1 MRFGAPMSRR
11 RMLALTG
18 LVSAGL
24 FGCGTNESATV
35 RLASGEEGGFYYAF
49 TRLLAAAAA
58 NETGTLRIEPVET
71 AGSQQNLRM
80 VVDGDVDLALALAD
94 SASDFGGRVVAL
106 GRVYENYLQL
116 AVRADG
122 PIAEVADLRGRRV
135 NLGAAGSGAA
145 VTGQRLLAA
154 AGLDPAVDV
163 LVEHRSLRD
172 AARALTDGTIDALL
186 WAGGVP
192 TAALTV
198 PDPMRLLDLGALTAP
213 MRERY
218 GPVYDR
224 VAIPADAYPAG
235 PATHTIGVANLLL
248 ASAALPDQTAAAI
261 VELLVWHADTL
272 VPAEAAGTQFLDGR
286 FLIGTGT
293 VPLHPGAVEV
303 YRRWHG

>member
-1 MRFGAPMSRR
+1 MSGGSPMSRR
-11 RMLALTG
+11 RMLALAA
-18 LVSAGL
+18 LVSAGMV
-24 FGCGTNESATV
+24 GCGTNDRTTV
-35 RLASGEEGGFYYAF
+35 RLASGEDGGFYYAF
-49 TRLLAAAAA
+49 ARLLAAAAA
-58 NETGTLRIEPVET
+58 DDTDTLRIEPVET

-80 VVDGDVDLALALAD
+80 VADGDVDTALALAD

-116 AVRADG
+116 AVRTDG
-122 PIAEVADLRGRRV
+122 PINEVADLRGRRV

-145 VTGQRLLAA
+145 VTGQRLLTT

-163 LVEHRSLRD
+163 VVEHRPLRE
-172 AARALTDGTIDALL
+172 AAQRLTAGAIDALL

-198 PDPMRLLDLGALTAP
+198 PDPLRLIDLGALAAP

-218 GPVYDR
+218 GPAYDR
-224 VAIPADAYPAG
+224 VAIPADAYPG
-235 PATHTIGVANLLL
+235 SPAVHTIGVANLLL
-248 ASAALPDQTAAAI
+248 AAATLPDETAAAI
-261 VELLVWHADTL
+261 VDLLVRHADAL

-293 VPLHPGAVEV
+293 VPLHPGAAEV

>member
-1 MRFGAPMSRR
+1 MSGGSPMSRR
-11 RMLALTG
+11 RMLALAA
-18 LVSAGL
+18 LVSAGVA
-24 FGCGTNESATV
+24 GCGTNDRTTV
-35 RLASGEEGGFYYAF
+35 RLASGEDGGFYYAF
-49 TRLLAAAAA
+49 ARLLAAAAA
-58 NETGTLRIEPVET
+58 DDTDTLRIEPVET

-80 VVDGDVDLALALAD
+80 VADGDVDTALALAD

-116 AVRADG
+116 AVRTGD
-122 PIAEVADLRGRRV
+122 PINEVADLRGRRV

-145 VTGQRLLAA
+145 ATGQRLLTT
-154 AGLDPAVDV
+154 AGLDPSVDV
-163 LVEHRSLRD
+163 VVEHRPLRE
-172 AARALTDGTIDALL
+172 AAQRLTDGDIDALL

-192 TAALTV
+192 TAALAV
-198 PDPMRLLDLGALTAP
+198 PDPLRLIDLGALAAP
-213 MRERY
+213 LRERY

-224 VAIPADAYPAG
+224 VAIPADAYPG
-235 PATHTIGVANLLL
+235 SPAVHTIGVANLLL
-248 ASAALPDQTAAAI
+248 AAATLPDETAAAI
-261 VELLVWHADTL
+261 VDLLVRHANAL

>member
-1 MRFGAPMSRR
+1 MRGGAPMSRR
-11 RMLALTG
+11 RMLTFAA
-18 LVSAGL
+18 LVSAGV
-24 FGCGTNESATV
+24 FGCGTNGSATV
-35 RLASGEEGGFYYAF
+35 RLASGEDGGFYYAF
-49 TRLLAAAAA
+49 GRLLSAAAAR
-58 NETGTLRIEPVET
+58 ETDTLRIETVET

-80 VVDGDVDLALALAD
+80 VADGDVETALALAD

-116 AVRADG
+116 AVRTESPVD
-122 PIAEVADLRGRRV
+122 EVADLRGRRV

-145 VTGQRLLAA
+145 VTGRRLLAT

-163 LVEHRSLRD
+163 VVEHRPLRE
-172 AARALTDGTIDALL
+172 AAQALTDGTIDALL

-198 PDPMRLLDLGALTAP
+198 PDPMRLIDLGALAAP
-213 MRERY
+213 MREQY

-224 VAIPADAYPAG
+224 VAVPADAYPAG
-235 PATHTIGVANLLL
+235 PAIHTIGVANLLL
-248 ASAALPDQTAAAI
+248 AAATLPDDTAAAI
-261 VELLVWHADTL
+261 VELLVRHADTL
-272 VPAEAAGTQFLDGR
+272 VPDEAAGTQFLDGR
-286 FLIGTGT
+286 SLIGTGT

>member
-1 MRFGAPMSRR
+1 MSGGSPVSRR
-11 RMLALTG
+11 RMLALTA

-24 FGCGTNESATV
+24 AGCGTNDRATV
-35 RLASGEEGGFYYAF
+35 RLASGEDGGFYYAF
-49 TRLLAAAAA
+49 ARLLAAAAA
-58 NETGTLRIEPVET
+58 DTGSLRIEPVET

-80 VVDGDVDLALALAD
+80 VADGEVETALALAD

-116 AVRADG
+116 AVRTDG
-122 PIAEVADLRGRRV
+122 PIDEVADLRGRRV

-145 VTGQRLLAA
+145 VTGQRLLTT
-154 AGLDPAVDV
+154 AGLDPTADV
-163 LVEHRSLRD
+163 VVEHRPLRE
-172 AARALTDGTIDALL
+172 AARRLTDGAIDALL

-192 TAALTV
+192 TAALAV
-198 PDPMRLLDLGALTAP
+198 PEPLRLIDLGALAAP

-224 VAIPADAYPAG
+224 VAIPADAYPG
-235 PATHTIGVANLLL
+235 SPAVHTIGVANLLL
-248 ASAALPDQTAAAI
+248 AAANLPDETAAAI
-261 VELLVWHADTL
+261 VDLLVRHADAL

-286 FLIGTGT
+286 FLIGTGN
-293 VPLHPGAVEV
+293 VPLHPGAAEV

>member
-1 MRFGAPMSRR
+1 MSRR
-11 RMLALTG
+11 RMLALTA
-18 LVSAGL
+18 LASAGV
-24 FGCGTNESATV
+24 FGCGTNDSVTV
-35 RLASGEEGGFYYAF
+35 RLASGEDGGFYYAF
-49 TRLLAAAAA
+49 AQLLAAAAV
-58 NETGTLRIEPVET
+58 NETSLRIEPVET

-80 VVDGDVDLALALAD
+80 VVDGEVDLALALAD

-116 AVRADG
+116 AVRTDG

-145 VTGQRLLAA
+145 VTGERLLAT

-163 LVEHRSLRD
+163 LIEHRSLRD
-172 AARALTDGTIDALL
+172 AAQALTNGTIDALL

-235 PATHTIGVANLLL
+235 PAIHTIGVANLLL
-248 ASAALPDQTAAAI
+248 AAATLPEATAAAI
-261 VELLVWHADTL
+261 VELLVWHADAL

>member
-1 MRFGAPMSRR
+1 MSGGSPMSRR
-11 RMLALTG
+11 RMLALAA
-18 LVSAGL
+18 LASAGMVS
-24 FGCGTNESATV
+24 CGTSDPVTV
-35 RLASGEEGGFYYAF
+35 RLASGEDGGFYYAF
-49 TRLLAAAAA
+49 AGLLAAAAA
-58 NETGTLRIEPVET
+58 NESLRIEPVET

-80 VVDGDVDLALALAD
+80 VADGEVDMALALAD

-116 AVRADG
+116 AVRTDG
-122 PIAEVADLRGRRV
+122 PIGEVADLRGRRV

-145 VTGQRLLAA
+145 VTGRRLLAT

-163 LVEHRSLRD
+163 VVEHRRLRD
-172 AARALTDGTIDALL
+172 AARSLTDGTIDALL

-198 PDPMRLLDLGALTAP
+198 PDPMRLIDLGAFAAP

-224 VAIPADAYPAG
+224 VAVPADAYPAG
-235 PATHTIGVANLLL
+235 PAIHTIGVANLLL
-248 ASAALPDQTAAAI
+248 AAATLPDETAAT
-261 VELLVWHADTL
+261 VVDLLVRHADAL
-272 VPAEAAGTQFLDGR
+272 VPAEAAGTQFLDSR

-293 VPLHPGAVEV
+293 VPLHPGAVQA
-303 YRRWHG
+303 YRRRHG

>member
-1 MRFGAPMSRR
+1 MSGAPISRR
-11 RMLALTG
+11 RMLALAA
-18 LVSAGL
+18 LASAGV
-24 FGCGTNESATV
+24 FGCDSGSPATV
-35 RLASGEEGGFYYAF
+35 RLASGEDGGFYFAF
-49 TRLLAAAAA
+49 AQLLAAVAR
-58 NETGTLRIEPVET
+58 ETGDLRIEPVQT

-80 VVDGDVDLALALAD
+80 VADGEVDTALALAD

-122 PIAEVADLRGRRV
+122 PLTQIGDLRGRRV

-145 VTGQRLLAA
+145 VTGARLLST
-154 AGLDPAVDV
+154 AGLDPADV
-163 LVEHRSLRD
+163 AVEHQPLR
-172 AARALTDGTIDALL
+172 AAAQALTDGTIDALL

-198 PDPMRLLDLGALTAP
+198 PDPMRLLDLGALAAP
-213 MRERY
+213 MREAY

-224 VAIPADAYPAG
+224 VAIPADAYPG
-235 PATHTIGVANLLL
+235 SPAVHTIGVANLLL
-248 ASAALPDQTAAAI
+248 ATATLPDETAGAL
-261 VELLVWHADTL
+261 VDLLVRHADAL

-293 VPLHPGAVEV
+293 VPLHPGAAAA
-303 YRRWHG
+303 YRRRHG